1 MPNWVPPLKGLAD
14 FKGRVIHAHSFRDA
28 QDFKGQRLLLIGNG
42 YSGEDIAMQC
52 VKFGAARATIGF
64 RTAAAGHDFQD
75 WPIVERKL
83 PTHYDRAS
91 GEFKFEDGDGLEVDC
106 VIYCTG
112 YRHTFPFLDE
122 PLQLRTTNRLAPD
135 TLWKGIVHPDCTSL
149 YFVGMPDQYYTFT
162 MFDAQARFVRG
173 CLEGRVRFPDREAML
188 ADTAEWQAREDEA
201 HASGDHAKHHQFQ
214 LAHTNDACALV
225 GFQMRDDGDLLI
237 QWQDD
242 RHRDILKYRDCTA
255 ISKVDGSRS
264 LVYNV
269 PWTMMFTDDKV
280 SYLEWCKAKTLELVK
295 LGKVKLPLPRP
306 PP

>member
-1 MPNWVPPLKGLAD
+1 MVCCNGHFSVPNWVPPLKGLAD

-122 PLQLRTTNRLAPD
+122 PLQLRTPNRLAPD

-173 CLEGRVRFPDREAML
+173 CLEGRVKFPDKKAML

-214 LAHTNDACALV
+214 LAHTNNACALV

-242 RHRDILKYRDCTA
+242 RHRLCGNQPVRR
-255 ISKVDGSRS
+255 V
-264 LVYNV
+264 LVE
-269 PWTMMFTDDKV
+269 PR
-280 SYLEWCKAKTLELVK
+280 LE
-295 LGKVKLPLPRP
+295 R
-306 PP
+306 

>member
-1 MPNWVPPLKGLAD
+1 
-14 FKGRVIHAHSFRDA
+14 
-28 QDFKGQRLLLIGNG
+28 
-42 YSGEDIAMQC
+42 MQC

-106 VIYCTG
+106 VVYCTG

-173 CLEGRVRFPDREAML
+173 CLEGRVAFPSREEML
-188 ADTAEWQAREDEA
+188 ADTAAWQAREDEA
-201 HASGDHAKHHQFQ
+201 HASGNHAEHHQFQ
-214 LAHTNDACALV
+214 LAHTNNACALV

-255 ISKVDGSRS
+255 VSKVDGSRS

-269 PWTMMFTDDKV
+269 PWTMMFTAVWK
-280 SYLEWCKAKTLELVK
+280 STSASNA
-295 LGKVKLPLPRP
+295 P
-306 PP
+306 